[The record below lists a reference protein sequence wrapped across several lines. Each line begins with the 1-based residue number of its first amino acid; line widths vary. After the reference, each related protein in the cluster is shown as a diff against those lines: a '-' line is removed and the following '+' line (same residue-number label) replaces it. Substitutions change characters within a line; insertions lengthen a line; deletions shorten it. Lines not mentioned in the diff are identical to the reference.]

1 VADRETE
8 TTTFTYRPQTREW
21 LFETY
26 PDAIGISEAI
36 RAAIADARLVR
47 SAQFEV
53 HGLRDR
59 TDGGED
65 EDEE

>member
-8 TTTFTYRPQTREW
+8 TTTFTYRPETRTW
-21 LFETY
+21 LFENY

-47 SAQFEV
+47 STDFQIRATRGE
-53 HGLRDR
+53 

-65 EDEE
+65 EE